1 MTIALTAGFVAVTFL
16 ASDDDGDLAMAAVMS
31 LALFWAA
38 GIWIVAALKKLG
50 IPFNVVYKW
59 YTLRIYI
66 WIYWGSNPYRIE
78 STSGWIWWFF
88 SIATSTR
95 NEEIY
100 WEYVL
105 IILFDFSWIGAL
117 RRKSKE
123 AFAGWYQC
131 WRLVHSE
138 DCCHLTPGWRLLVVP
153 LVRAYLW
160 NPGSLRMLQIL
171 PGGPRLALLVF
182 YSVLVD
188 LQLRAGGGSR
198 QILSGRAKVLVAS
211 EDQLQGSRW
220 RWRGTLN
227 SRMPPSQNLA
237 DFNIFHS
244 NSRASELKSRGFRG
258 CYGSQWPICFFN
270 LFHQGSRCSLLQ
282 LALRLAPRPSFVQS
296 AQIPEG
302 ALLPDFHWGVVFCT
316 IRHSHQPEES
326 SRNPLQVCRFVSWAK
341 RQLFA
346 SENGVF
352 SRNVHYPGGVLN
364 EICL

>member
-1 MTIALTAGFVAVTFL
+1 M
-16 ASDDDGDLAMAAVMS
+16 
-31 LALFWAA
+31 
-38 GIWIVAALKKLG
+38 
-50 IPFNVVYKW
+50 VYIEN
-59 YTLRIYI
+59 IYII

-171 PGGPRLALLVF
+171 PGWAQACPTCFLFR
-182 YSVLVD
+182 S
-188 LQLRAGGGSR
+188 GGS
-198 QILSGRAKVLVAS
+198 AT
-211 EDQLQGSRW
+211 SRW
-220 RWRGTLN
+220 RRLKTNPFPDEPKCWL
-227 SRMPPSQNLA
+227 LA
-237 DFNIFHS
+237 KINCKGAD
-244 NSRASELKSRGFRG
+244 GDD
-258 CYGSQWPICFFN
+258 
-270 LFHQGSRCSLLQ
+270 
-282 LALRLAPRPSFVQS
+282 
-296 AQIPEG
+296 EG
-302 ALLPDFHWGVVFCT
+302 P
-316 IRHSHQPEES
+316 
-326 SRNPLQVCRFVSWAK
+326 
-341 RQLFA
+341 
-346 SENGVF
+346 
-352 SRNVHYPGGVLN
+352 
-364 EICL
+364 

>member
-1 MTIALTAGFVAVTFL
+1 MEIWRWQPSWASHFSGLRGCGSLLLSRSLEFL
-16 ASDDDGDLAMAAVMS
+16 SMWCLN
-31 LALFWAA
+31 
-38 GIWIVAALKKLG
+38 GIHWE
-50 IPFNVVYKW
+50 Y
-59 YTLRIYI
+59 IYI

-160 NPGSLRMLQIL
+160 NPGSLRILQIL

-182 YSVLVD
+182 YSVLVA

-244 NSRASELKSRGFRG
+244 NSRASELKSCAFRG
-258 CYGSQWPICFFN
+258 CYGSQWPICFFTKALDVLFCN
-270 LFHQGSRCSLLQ
+270 LHC
-282 LALRLAPRPSFVQS
+282 
-296 AQIPEG
+296 
-302 ALLPDFHWGVVFCT
+302 D
-316 IRHSHQPEES
+316 
-326 SRNPLQVCRFVSWAK
+326 
-341 RQLFA
+341 
-346 SENGVF
+346 
-352 SRNVHYPGGVLN
+352 
-364 EICL
+364 